1 MSSELGREV
10 RPVHPMV
17 RKLWFHHEVSAAVV
31 AARPAARFTD
41 QGTDRCAVVTHGLTK
56 RYGKRKAVD
65 GLDLRIPGGAIS
77 GFVGPN
83 GAGKTSTIRMLL
95 GLTRPSAGTGTVLG
109 HPLGEARRYLPR
121 VGALIEGPTFYPA
134 LSGRENLMVLA
145 RLGGLR
151 PARVDTVL
159 ERVGLAERGP
169 DLFRTYSLGMRQRL
183 GIAAAVLPAPEL
195 LVLDE
200 PTNGLD
206 PHGIAETR
214 AMLRSFADEGMTV
227 FVSSHLLAEIQQIC
241 EYLVVIE
248 TGRMLFQGR
257 VEELLAA
264 RGPELTVRA
273 ENHEHAERLRELVE
287 STGRRVRIIGEQA
300 GTSLVIAAECDW
312 AGDLNRLAMAN
323 GITLVHLSERRT
335 TLEEAFF
342 EITRVRVRVETAN
355 EELPYLMG
363 GPDRRRK
370 PRLGQR
376 R

>member
-1 MSSELGREV
+1 V
-10 RPVHPMV
+10 A
-17 RKLWFHHEVSAAVV
+17 RKLWFHREVSAAAV
-31 AARPAARFTD
+31 AARPAARFTERRVD
-41 QGTDRCAVVTHGLTK
+41 SCAVVTHGLTK
-56 RYGKRKAVD
+56 RFGKRKAVD
-65 GLDLRIPGGAIS
+65 GLDLRIPAGAIS

-83 GAGKTSTIRMLL
+83 GAGKTSTMRMLL
-95 GLTRPSAGTGTVLG
+95 GLTRPSAGSGTVLG
-109 HPLGEARRYLPR
+109 QPLGKARAYLPR

-145 RLGGLR
+145 RIGGLR
-151 PARVDTVL
+151 PARVDEVL

-183 GIAAAVLPAPEL
+183 GIAAAVLPGPEL

-206 PHGIAETR
+206 PHGIAEIR

-248 TGRMLFQGR
+248 TGRLLFQGR

-273 ENHEHAERLRELVE
+273 ENHEHAERLKELVE
-287 STGRRVRIIGEQA
+287 KTGRRVRVVSEQA
-300 GTSLVIAAECDW
+300 GTSLIIAADCDW
-312 AGDLNRLAMAN
+312 AGDLNRLAMTN
-323 GITLVHLSERRT
+323 GITLVHLSERRA

-342 EITRVRVRVETAN
+342 EITRARAKAGEVK

-363 GPDRRRK
+363 GPDRRRV
-370 PRLGQR
+370 PRVGQGQ
-376 R
+376 